1 MSQNVLNSFLKA
13 IGAKYTKEYLL
24 TFIRN
29 IPIKNNMYGLKM
41 ILHNYGIET
50 KGLFFSVKKNTEL
63 TFPCI
68 LHIKEDS
75 SDFVSAL
82 EIDAD
87 KITYVLNSKRYTK
100 NAPEFCEMWTGNAL
114 VCESAVDNVI
124 EPNYWKNV
132 LTGLL
137 IPRAN
142 AFLAECLIS
151 CYIVTRNKPLLYDNS
166 VGASWIL

>member
-1 MSQNVLNSFLKA
+1 
-13 IGAKYTKEYLL
+13 
-24 TFIRN
+24 
-29 IPIKNNMYGLKM
+29 MYGLKM
-41 ILHNYGIET
+41 ILHNYGNRNKRII
-50 KGLFFSVKKNTEL
+50 LFCKEKYRT

-68 LHIKEDS
+68 LHIKKDS

-82 EIDAD
+82 ELDAD

-132 LTGLL
+132 LTGSINTQGKR
-137 IPRAN
+137 IPCREPN
-142 AFLAECLIS
+142 
-151 CYIVTRNKPLLYDNS
+151 
-166 VGASWIL
+166 